1 MHPSYKTQESYKIHP
16 SYKTQSSA
24 FLESDLVT
32 TVEMKLEPIIFE
44 RFLREK
50 YCRLVRSGDA
60 LISPYFPE
68 TWTGLVALMTI
79 DLITLRL
86 RKLVYCN

>member
-1 MHPSYKTQESYKIHP
+1 MHPSYKTQE
-16 SYKTQSSA
+16 TLSSA

-79 DLITLRL
+79 DLLTLRL